1 MIAAPRESDNQSHES
16 VVQAHGE
23 ERVRLANISA
33 IVGTSADEWARSASG
48 GQTADALAN
57 AARNGPGVKAFVA
70 NIVKVLISGLQ
81 QARLLEINDVKAEDA
96 KSNQATNIFVVIHD
110 PPATPSPQPTS
121 SNPKP

>member
-1 MIAAPRESDNQSHES
+1 M
-16 VVQAHGE
+16 
-23 ERVRLANISA
+23 
-33 IVGTSADEWARSASG
+33 
-48 GQTADALAN
+48 
-57 AARNGPGVKAFVA
+57 
-70 NIVKVLISGLQ
+70 KVLISGLQ